1 MNDQPPQK
9 TTRNVLI
16 ILGITAI
23 ASCFFLFS
31 YTEITLAQLLSHLE
45 KILASGD
52 HLRDTVLEYGPVAPL
67 LFILI
72 QILQVVFAPVPGE
85 ATGALGGYLFGA
97 FPGFIYSTVALTV
110 GSGIAFSI
118 GHLFK
123 DMLRDRY
130 QGTKI
135 YRTFHHLVHKGE
147 FTIPFVLFLFPGFP
161 KDILSYLLGMS
172 LMPFKVF
179 LFIAGIARIPGT
191 LMLSFQGAKVYQEEY
206 YQLLLLLVVSI
217 AISLPCYIYRKNIL
231 AFLNQYNNSAEDE

>member
-31 YTEITLAQLLSHLE
+31 YTEITLAQLVTYLE
-45 KILASGD
+45 QILANGD
-52 HLRDTVLEYGPVAPL
+52 HIRDNVLEYGPVGPL
-67 LFILI
+67 LFIII

-97 FPGFIYSTVALTV
+97 FPGFIYSSVALTV

-118 GHLFK
+118 GHLFRK
-123 DMLRDRY
+123 IIRARY
-130 QGTKI
+130 QETKI
-135 YRTFHHLVHKGE
+135 YRTFNHLVHKGE
-147 FTIPFVLFLFPGFP
+147 FTIPFVLFLLPGFP

-172 LMPFKVF
+172 IMPFKVF
-179 LFIAGIARIPGT
+179 IFIAGIARIPGT

-206 YQLLLLLVVSI
+206 FQLLLLLVVSI
-217 AISLPCYIYRKNIL
+217 AISVPCYIYRKNIL
-231 AFLNQYNNSAEDE
+231 AFLNQSNNSPDN